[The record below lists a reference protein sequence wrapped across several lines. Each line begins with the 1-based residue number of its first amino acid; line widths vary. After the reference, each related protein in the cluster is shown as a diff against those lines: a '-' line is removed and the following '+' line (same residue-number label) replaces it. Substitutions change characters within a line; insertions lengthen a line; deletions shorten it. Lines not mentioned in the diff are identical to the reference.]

1 MGCAPS
7 IHVSQSGVI
16 YCRDSD
22 ESNSPHQTTTISQG
36 TAATLHGLFIKTDA
50 ADSIPSV
57 LAYQSRP
64 PQQQQQQQHP
74 RGGARK
80 GCGGATGQHC
90 CSIEAE
96 TQTSHTSVKH
106 SGLITQVSTTE
117 VRLGPMRLTQDPIQ
131 VLLVFAKEDS
141 QSDGFWWACD
151 RAGYRCN
158 IARTPESAVECFL
171 DKHHEIIVLDHRN
184 SRYFDA
190 EAVCRSIRATKPSEH
205 TVILAVVPR
214 LTPDQEETTVLP
226 LLHAGFNRR
235 FMENHS
241 MIACYNELIQL
252 EHGEVRSQFKLRASN
267 SVFTALDHCPEAI
280 EITSEDHVIQYV
292 NPAFERMMGYHKG
305 ELIGKELTELP
316 KSDKNRADLL
326 DTINMCIKKGKDWQ
340 GIYYARRKAGD
351 SIQQNVKITPV
362 IGQGGKI
369 RHFVSMKRLCQND
382 NNKQLYKIHRDD
394 KYAVEN
400 SQSDTH
406 SFRHKSR
413 RKESLDGKSITSRSS
428 DAPSLQNRRYSSM
441 ARIHS
446 MTIEAPITKVINII
460 NAAQESSPVTVA
472 EALDRV
478 LEILRTTELYSP
490 QLGTKDEDPHTSD
503 LVGGLMTDG
512 LRRLSGNEY
521 VFSKNMNHSHSH
533 LPAPVTVNDVP
544 PRIALLLDNEESWDF
559 NIFELESV
567 THKRPLVYL
576 GLKIFGRFGVCEF
589 LNCTEATLRA
599 WLHIIEVNYHA
610 TNSYHNSTH
619 AADVLHATACFLGN
633 ERVKGCLDQ
642 QDEVAALIAATVH
655 DVDHPG
661 RTNSF
666 LCNAGSELAVLYNDT
681 AVLESHHTALAF
693 QLTAK
698 DNKCNIFKNMER
710 TQYRT
715 LRQSIID
722 MVLATEMTKHFEHV
736 NKFVN
741 SINKPIAAEESNS
754 NSEGSDCESAPSV
767 KNSPENRILIKRM
780 MIKCADV
787 ANPCR
792 PLDLCIEWAGRISE
806 EYFAQTDEEKTQG
819 LPVVMPVFDRHTC
832 SIPKSQISFIDYFI
846 TDMFDAWDA
855 FAHLP
860 TLMQHLTDN
869 YKYWKALD
877 EIKCKS
883 LRPPPEIS
891 D

>member
-22 ESNSPHQTTTISQG
+22 ESSSPRQTTGVSQG
-36 TAATLHGLFIKTDA
+36 PAAPLHGLFVQTDA
-50 ADSIPSV
+50 ADAIP
-57 LAYQSRP
+57 QSRASGSP
-64 PQQQQQQQHP
+64 GAARARRA
-74 RGGARK
+74 RGELGSGSSTGSA
-80 GCGGATGQHC
+80 GPAATTCRGRRRHC
-90 CSIEAE
+90 CSSAEAE
-96 TQTSHTSVKH
+96 TQTSFTSVK
-106 SGLITQVSTTE
+106 QVSSAE
-117 VRLGPMRLTQDPIQ
+117 VRIGPMRLTQDPIQ
-131 VLLVFAKEDS
+131 VLLIFAKEDS

-151 RAGYRCN
+151 RAGYSCN
-158 IARTPESAVECFL
+158 IARTPESALECFL
-171 DKHHEIIVLDHRN
+171 DKHHEIIVIDHRQTRN
-184 SRYFDA
+184 FDA
-190 EAVCRSIRATKPSEH
+190 EAVCRSIRATNPSEH
-205 TVILAVVPR
+205 AVILAVVSQ
-214 LTPDQEETTVLP
+214 TSSNYEEASVLP

-235 FMENHS
+235 FMENS
-241 MIACYNELIQL
+241 SIIACYNELIQI
-252 EHGEVRSQFKLRASN
+252 EHGEVLSQFKLRACN
-267 SVFTALDHCPEAI
+267 SVFTALDHCHEAI
-280 EITSEDHVIQYV
+280 EITSDDHVIQYV

-305 ELIGKELTELP
+305 ELLGKELAELP

-326 DTINMCIKKGKDWQ
+326 DTINTCIKKGK
-340 GIYYARRKAGD
+340 I
-351 SIQQNVKITPV
+351 
-362 IGQGGKI
+362 
-369 RHFVSMKRLCQND
+369 L
-382 NNKQLYKIHRDD
+382 KIHHDSGD
-394 KYAVEN
+394 N
-400 SQSDTH
+400 SQTESH
-406 SFRHKSR
+406 SFRYKNR
-413 RKESLDGKSITSRSS
+413 RKESVDVKSISSRGS
-428 DAPSLQNRRYSSM
+428 DAPSLQNRRYPSM

-460 NAAQESSPVTVA
+460 NAAQENSPVTVA

-521 VFSKNMNHSHSH
+521 VFTKNVHQSHSH
-533 LPAPVTVNDVP
+533 LAMPVTISDVP
-544 PRIALLLDNEESWDF
+544 PSIAQLLDNEESWEF
-559 NIFELESV
+559 NIFELEAV

-576 GLKIFGRFGVCEF
+576 GLKVFSRFGVCEF
-589 LNCTEATLRA
+589 LHCSETTLRA
-599 WLHIIEVNYHA
+599 WLQVIEANYHSSNA
-610 TNSYHNSTH
+610 YHNSTH
-619 AADVLHATACFLGN
+619 AADVLHATAFFLGK
-633 ERVKGCLDQ
+633 ERVKGSLDQ
-642 QDEVAALIAATVH
+642 LDEVAALIAATVH

-693 QLTAK
+693 QLTVK
-698 DNKCNIFKNMER
+698 DSKCNIFKNIDR
-710 TQYRT
+710 NHYRT
-715 LRQSIID
+715 LRQAIID

-741 SINKPIAAEESNS
+741 SINKPMAAEID
-754 NSEGSDCESAPSV
+754 GSDCECSPPG
-767 KNSPENRILIKRM
+767 KNFPENQTLIKRM

-806 EYFAQTDEEKTQG
+806 EYFAQTDEEKRQG
-819 LPVVMPVFDRHTC
+819 LPVVMPVFDRNTC

-860 TLMQHLTDN
+860 TLMQHLADN
-869 YKYWKALD
+869 YKHWKTLD
-877 EIKCKS
+877 DLKCKS
-883 LRPPPEIS
+883 LRLPS
-891 D
+891 DN

>member
-22 ESNSPHQTTTISQG
+22 ESNSPRQTSSVSQG
-36 TAATLHGLFIKTDA
+36 PTAPLHGLFVQTDA
-50 ADSIPSV
+50 ADAMPPSRAAGPPGAV
-57 LAYQSRP
+57 RVRRSRAELGSGSSTGSSGP
-64 PQQQQQQQHP
+64 ATTTC
-74 RGGARK
+74 RGRRR
-80 GCGGATGQHC
+80 HC
-90 CSIEAE
+90 CSSAEAE
-96 TQTSHTSVKH
+96 TQTSYTSVK
-106 SGLITQVSTTE
+106 VSSAE
-117 VRLGPMRLTQDPIQ
+117 VRIGPMRLTQDPIQ
-131 VLLVFAKEDS
+131 VLLIFAKEDS

-158 IARTPESAVECFL
+158 IARTPESALECFL
-171 DKHHEIIVLDHRN
+171 DKHHEIIVIDHRQ
-184 SRYFDA
+184 SRNFDA
-190 EAVCRSIRATKPSEH
+190 EAVCRSIRATNPSEH
-205 TVILAVVPR
+205 TVILAVVSQAS
-214 LTPDQEETTVLP
+214 DDHEEASVLP

-235 FMENHS
+235 FMENS
-241 MIACYNELIQL
+241 SIIACYNELIQI
-252 EHGEVRSQFKLRASN
+252 EHGEVRSQFKLRACN
-267 SVFTALDHCPEAI
+267 SVFTALDHCHEAI
-280 EITSEDHVIQYV
+280 EITSDDHVIQIH
-292 NPAFERMMGYHKG
+292 R
-305 ELIGKELTELP
+305 
-316 KSDKNRADLL
+316 
-326 DTINMCIKKGKDWQ
+326 
-340 GIYYARRKAGD
+340 
-351 SIQQNVKITPV
+351 
-362 IGQGGKI
+362 
-369 RHFVSMKRLCQND
+369 
-382 NNKQLYKIHRDD
+382 IHRDSGD
-394 KYAVEN
+394 N
-400 SQSDTH
+400 SQTEPH

-413 RKESLDGKSITSRSS
+413 RKESIDVKSISSRGS
-428 DAPSLQNRRYSSM
+428 DAPSLQNRRYPSM

-460 NAAQESSPVTVA
+460 NAAQENSPVTVA

-521 VFSKNMNHSHSH
+521 VFTKNVHHSHSH
-533 LPAPVTVNDVP
+533 LSMPITINDVP
-544 PRIALLLDNEESWDF
+544 PSIAQLLDNEESWDF
-559 NIFELESV
+559 NIFELEAV

-576 GLKIFGRFGVCEF
+576 GLKVFSRFGVCEF
-589 LNCTEATLRA
+589 LNCTETTLRA
-599 WLHIIEVNYHA
+599 WLQVIEANYHSSNA
-610 TNSYHNSTH
+610 YHNSTH
-619 AADVLHATACFLGN
+619 AADVLHATAFFLGK
-633 ERVKGCLDQ
+633 ERVKGSLDQ
-642 QDEVAALIAATVH
+642 LDEVAALIAATVH

-693 QLTAK
+693 QLTVK
-698 DNKCNIFKNMER
+698 DTKCNIFKNIDR
-710 TQYRT
+710 NHYRT
-715 LRQSIID
+715 LRQAIID

-741 SINKPIAAEESNS
+741 SINKPLAAE
-754 NSEGSDCESAPSV
+754 SEGSDCECNPTG
-767 KNSPENRILIKRM
+767 KNFPENQILIKRM

-806 EYFAQTDEEKTQG
+806 EYFAQTDEEKRQG
-819 LPVVMPVFDRHTC
+819 LPVVMPVFDRNTC

-860 TLMQHLTDN
+860 ALMQHLADN
-869 YKYWKALD
+869 YKHWKTLD
-877 EIKCKS
+877 DLKCKT
-883 LRPPPEIS
+883 LRLPS
-891 D
+891 DS

>member
-22 ESNSPHQTTTISQG
+22 ESNSPRQTSSLSQG
-36 TAATLHGLFIKTDA
+36 PTAPLHGLFVQTDA
-50 ADSIPSV
+50 ADAMPPSRAAGPPGAV
-57 LAYQSRP
+57 RVRKSRAELGSGSSTGSSGP
-64 PQQQQQQQHP
+64 AVTTC
-74 RGGARK
+74 RGRRR
-80 GCGGATGQHC
+80 HC
-90 CSIEAE
+90 CSSAEAE
-96 TQTSHTSVKH
+96 TQTSYTSVK
-106 SGLITQVSTTE
+106 QVSSAE
-117 VRLGPMRLTQDPIQ
+117 VRIGPMRLTQDPIQ
-131 VLLVFAKEDS
+131 VLLIFAKEDS

-158 IARTPESAVECFL
+158 IARTPESALECFL
-171 DKHHEIIVLDHRN
+171 DKHHEIIVIDHRQ
-184 SRYFDA
+184 SRNFDA
-190 EAVCRSIRATKPSEH
+190 EAVCRSIRATNPSEH
-205 TVILAVVPR
+205 TVILAVVSQAS
-214 LTPDQEETTVLP
+214 DDHEEASVLP

-235 FMENHS
+235 FMENS
-241 MIACYNELIQL
+241 SIIACYNELIQI
-252 EHGEVRSQFKLRASN
+252 EHGEVRSQFKLRACN
-267 SVFTALDHCPEAI
+267 SVFTALDHCHEAI
-280 EITSEDHVIQYV
+280 EITSDDHVIQIH
-292 NPAFERMMGYHKG
+292 R
-305 ELIGKELTELP
+305 
-316 KSDKNRADLL
+316 
-326 DTINMCIKKGKDWQ
+326 
-340 GIYYARRKAGD
+340 
-351 SIQQNVKITPV
+351 
-362 IGQGGKI
+362 
-369 RHFVSMKRLCQND
+369 
-382 NNKQLYKIHRDD
+382 IHRDSGD
-394 KYAVEN
+394 N
-400 SQSDTH
+400 SQTEPH

-413 RKESLDGKSITSRSS
+413 RKESIDVKSISSRGS
-428 DAPSLQNRRYSSM
+428 DAPSLQNRRYPSM

-460 NAAQESSPVTVA
+460 NAAQENSPVTVA

-521 VFSKNMNHSHSH
+521 VFTKNVHQSHSH
-533 LPAPVTVNDVP
+533 LSMPITINDVP
-544 PRIALLLDNEESWDF
+544 PSIAQLLDNEESWDF
-559 NIFELESV
+559 NIFELEAV

-576 GLKIFGRFGVCEF
+576 GLKVFSRFGVCEF
-589 LNCTEATLRA
+589 LNCTETTLRA
-599 WLHIIEVNYHA
+599 WLQVIEANYHSSNA
-610 TNSYHNSTH
+610 YHNSTH
-619 AADVLHATACFLGN
+619 AADVLHATAFFLGK
-633 ERVKGCLDQ
+633 ERVKGSLDQ
-642 QDEVAALIAATVH
+642 LDEVAALIAATVH

-693 QLTAK
+693 QLTVK
-698 DNKCNIFKNMER
+698 DTKCNIFKNIDR
-710 TQYRT
+710 NHYRT
-715 LRQSIID
+715 LRQAIID

-741 SINKPIAAEESNS
+741 SINKPLAAE
-754 NSEGSDCESAPSV
+754 SEGSDCECNPAG
-767 KNSPENRILIKRM
+767 KNFPENQILIKRM

-806 EYFAQTDEEKTQG
+806 EYFAQTDEEKRQG
-819 LPVVMPVFDRHTC
+819 LPVVMPVFDRNTC

-860 TLMQHLTDN
+860 ALMQHLADN
-869 YKYWKALD
+869 YKHWKTLD
-877 EIKCKS
+877 DLKCKS
-883 LRPPPEIS
+883 LRLPS
-891 D
+891 DS